1 MKIEMESEN
10 QAGHGLDLERRIS
23 SEIPHLRAY
32 LRHLAPREAEDLL
45 QDVLERALRYR
56 SAFDPNGSLRGWLL
70 KTAFHVVLDFRRKG
84 AKTPRLLG
92 DGIWEIEAPEKRPLA
107 EKEQVDQLLGRLSR
121 IEKEIVLRF
130 HCQDESIGK
139 IARNLHMPEGT
150 VKSHLHR
157 ARRKLAHGDEGAHEH
172 A

>member
-1 MKIEMESEN
+1 MSPEN
-10 QAGHGLDLERRIS
+10 QVDPGHDLERRIS

-56 SAFDPNGSLRGWLL
+56 SAFDPNGSLRGWLQ

-84 AKTPRLLG
+84 AKAPRLLG

-107 EKEQVDQLLGRLSR
+107 KKEQVNRLLKRLSR

-130 HCQDESIGK
+130 HCRDESISR
-139 IARNLHMPEGT
+139 IARSLHMPEGT

-157 ARRKLAHGDEGAHEH
+157 ARRKLAHGEEGAHEH